1 MRIKIKIVALL
12 FICVIT
18 LNFCSQ
24 KKLFEKVQFTGRLI
38 HYNNQHPA
46 QFEIHL
52 KADNVYISKSSA
64 DGSVELASTT
74 SAADGTFTLKSKAS
88 KRNRYYLQ
96 IITPDKGTIFVL
108 QNAKAVSNVVT
119 NVGDIVVPY

>member
-18 LNFCSQ
+18 LNF
-24 KKLFEKVQFTGRLI
+24 
-38 HYNNQHPA
+38 HYNNQLPA